1 MATDIASKGLDFPN
15 ITHVI
20 NYDMTEDI
28 ENYGKKLEVQLEH
41 LSYTY
46 FVLPNGDGNF
56 RTEGCIQIYTLA
68 LPCLTVL
75 FLQPNDNNPQSSMFF
90 FVFIFYVLLCF
101 HLCFLCF

>member
-1 MATDIASKGLDFPN
+1 VATDIASKGLDFPN

-68 LPCLTVL
+68 LPYSPV
-75 FLQPNDNNPQSSMFF
+75 PPAE
-90 FVFIFYVLLCF
+90 
-101 HLCFLCF
+101 